1 LDEIPPGFTWDQR
14 KAHENTR
21 KHDVSFVAAAGVF
34 DDPAGL
40 LEADPVHSEDEERR
54 RLIGR
59 SSQGLVLLIVF
70 VERRDTIRIISA
82 RLARR
87 SERIRYEQEA
97 HKRGY

>member
-14 KAHENTR
+14 KARDNTR
-21 KHDVSFVAAAGVF
+21 KHGVSFAAAAGVF
-34 DDPAGL
+34 DDPAAL
-40 LEADPVHSEDEERR
+40 LEADPVHSDDEERL